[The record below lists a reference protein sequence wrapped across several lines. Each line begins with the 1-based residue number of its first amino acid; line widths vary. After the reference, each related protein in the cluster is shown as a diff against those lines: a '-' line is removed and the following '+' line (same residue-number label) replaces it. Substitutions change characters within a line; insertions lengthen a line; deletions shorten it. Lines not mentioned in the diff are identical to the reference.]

1 MPKTPLN
8 ANTPSKT
15 TIFIGSL
22 LIFMLLTPILTLGI
36 DYLALNSDNNP
47 PFSKLKLDTCRN
59 DGGTCTYQGLWYQI
73 TRWRKIDQKPHN
85 QVTFWVFN

>member
-15 TIFIGSL
+15 TIFVGIL
-22 LIFMLLTPILTLGI
+22 LIFMLLTPILTLRI

-47 PFSKLKLDTCRN
+47 PFSKLKPDTCRN
-59 DGGTCTYQGLWYQI
+59 NGGTCTYQGLWYQI